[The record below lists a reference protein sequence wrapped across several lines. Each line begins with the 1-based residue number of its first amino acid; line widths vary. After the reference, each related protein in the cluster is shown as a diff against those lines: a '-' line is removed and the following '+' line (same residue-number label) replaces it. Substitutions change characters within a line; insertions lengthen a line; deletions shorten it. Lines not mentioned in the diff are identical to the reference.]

1 MQGAPGIHILGA
13 EEHRQPDGRSK
24 KLEGPVEI
32 NPPCALPCP
41 GRVKDEGFGSVREK
55 VFFRG
60 GQLISTAGTSN
71 LFDLPPGL

>member
-1 MQGAPGIHILGA
+1 MQRLQYRASVQGAPGIHILGA

-60 GQLISTAGTSN
+60 GQ
-71 LFDLPPGL
+71 